1 MKLKESGE
9 MYLET
14 IYMLH
19 KELGAVRSIDV
30 CEKMG
35 YSKPS
40 ISRAMTL
47 LRQGGYVKMDN
58 QGFLTLTELGMDVA
72 KSMAERHAI
81 ISDLLIRF
89 GVSEDVAVVD
99 ACKIEHVI
107 SEESFTAIKNAL
119 IKD

>member
-1 MKLKESGE
+1 
-9 MYLET
+9 
-14 IYMLH
+14 
-19 KELGAVRSIDV
+19 
-30 CEKMG
+30 
-35 YSKPS
+35 
-40 ISRAMTL
+40 
-47 LRQGGYVKMDN
+47 
-58 QGFLTLTELGMDVA
+58 MDVA

>member
-14 IYMLH
+14 IYMLQ
-19 KELGAVRSIDV
+19 KELGTVRSIDV

-40 ISRAMTL
+40 ISRAMSL
-47 LRQGGYVKMDN
+47 LRQGGYVEMDS

-89 GVSEDVAVVD
+89 GVSEEVAVMD
-99 ACKIEHVI
+99 ACKIEHV
-107 SEESFTAIKNAL
+107 
-119 IKD
+119 